1 MATIMLTHQNV
12 FDALSG
18 SWQQAQTTPGS
29 ASLPHGKG
37 VSLIEHWNCQQ
48 QSRLLAE
55 LSTISRQG
63 SGWILMVNAPA
74 PLSKQALQQAG
85 VAPWRVLSIQGI
97 PPGASQSLMERA
109 LAQGSMGAL
118 VSWQAKPGQRQQACL
133 QAAAQRGNC
142 RGFIIT
148 APSGLPA
155 LH

>member
-18 SWQQAQTTPGS
+18 SWQQAHPMPGS
-29 ASLPHGKG
+29 LPSGKG
-37 VSLIEHWNCQQ
+37 VSLIEHWNSQQ

-63 SGWILMVNAPA
+63 RGWILMVNAPA
-74 PLSKQALQQAG
+74 PLSRQALQLAG
-85 VAPWRVLSIQGI
+85 VAPCRVLSIQGVL
-97 PPGASQSLMERA
+97 PGASQSLMERA
-109 LAQGSMGAL
+109 LAQGSIGAL
-118 VSWQAKPGQRQQACL
+118 VSWQAKPSLHQQASL

-142 RGFIIT
+142 RGFIIS
-148 APSGLPA
+148 AQSGLPA